1 MDNSGRDLLFVVL
14 CIYVYIQSAF
24 KITLKREKEGG
35 RESVVSVDLACKE
48 ELNLMLVEA
57 SQGAV
62 GLS

>member
-1 MDNSGRDLLFVVL
+1 M
-14 CIYVYIQSAF
+14 
-24 KITLKREKEGG
+24 KREKEGG

-62 GLS
+62 GLSLIVPFCQNSVGKTSVINIGTK